1 MKRVSFK
8 MHATLL
14 SFLLAVGCL
23 PSPAYAD
30 SAEEGTMPDDPRV
43 SECGSDASGEGED
56 APDDDG
62 GDRLSVEAAELPAS
76 DEPEAFEELGDLVEF
91 DYPPSSGERFDV
103 EIAPA
108 PAEGPLGDGGPAAE
122 PGLAPEGWVEE
133 GGERYYYEGGG
144 RLSGELL
151 DGGSWYYLDPER
163 GGAMASSEF
172 VLLEDPGVQGGLKW
186 VYYGP
191 DGRMLYGE
199 RLIDGGWYYLAPGS
213 GAVSYGFV
221 LLEDPGV
228 QGGLKWVWY
237 GESMGDGRM
246 RYGEHLIDGGWYY
259 LAPGSGAVSY
269 GFVLLDDPSAE
280 GGRKWVWYG
289 PHMGDG
295 RMRYGEQFVDGGW
308 YYLTPGNGAVDYEWA
323 LIPDGLGGSKWVYYG
338 PYMGDGRMRY
348 GTQRVDGKLYY
359 FDEHTGEVYSTDD
372 IIDRVLDVARS
383 QIGTPDSL
391 TWSYQFA
398 VSDAGGNYCYQGPCC
413 SFVWWCFDQAGM
425 REFFCDGM
433 ITGWPHE
440 CYDWYKSRGRVD
452 WNPTP
457 GSIVFWQYGGW
468 SAGLSCGH
476 AGFVI
481 DSGPGY
487 VRVLD
492 VVTGGVQVRVYSY
505 SGIVGF
511 AHPY

>member
-1 MKRVSFK
+1 MASVLLFSVFGLGVSF
-8 MHATLL
+8 
-14 SFLLAVGCL
+14 
-23 PSPAYAD
+23 AYAD
-30 SAEEGTMPDDPRV
+30 QSV
-43 SECGSDASGEGED
+43 SDLGGLKGSLDFDISD
-56 APDDDG
+56 TDDG
-62 GDRLSVEAAELPAS
+62 SAVYEC
-76 DEPEAFEELGDLVEF
+76 
-91 DYPPSSGERFDV
+91 
-103 EIAPA
+103 PA
-108 PAEGPLGDGGPAAE
+108 PAEPLLPPAAE

-348 GTQRVDGKLYY
+348 GKQLIDGEKYR
-359 FDEHTGEVYSTDD
+359 FNMTTGEVVSYFKVYLDAGHGWNSSGNGVWDSGSIGSGYQEANLTSELVDLVAAVCREQYGLDVYVNKSGAYYNRQQEARDIGCSTFVSIHFNAGGGSGTESYIHSSNPHAGSAVLQD
-372 IIDRVLDVARS
+372 IIHPHLVSGTGLTDRGQRANALAVCSWRMPSVLLEVGFIDNWNDMSAYQKNKQRIASSVARG
-383 QIGTPDSL
+383 IYEASL
-391 TWSYQFA
+391 N
-398 VSDAGGNYCYQGPCC
+398 DACIQ
-413 SFVWWCFDQAGM
+413 
-425 REFFCDGM
+425 
-433 ITGWPHE
+433 
-440 CYDWYKSRGRVD
+440 
-452 WNPTP
+452 
-457 GSIVFWQYGGW
+457 
-468 SAGLSCGH
+468 
-476 AGFVI
+476 
-481 DSGPGY
+481 
-487 VRVLD
+487 
-492 VVTGGVQVRVYSY
+492 
-505 SGIVGF
+505 
-511 AHPY
+511 